1 MRPMLRHNGFVPVP
15 TASFNRLDTLFDR
28 VFGDDGGYVSR
39 SRPGAPVAVWE
50 DDDHVWIEAELP
62 GVAEKDLELT
72 VHKGTLFVRG
82 ERKATEGRR
91 YLYDRRTY
99 GRFEHV
105 VKLPEAINPES
116 VQATLKDGVLQ
127 IELAKAVEAKPK
139 KIEIKSA

>member
-1 MRPMLRHNGFVPVP
+1 MRPVLRHNGFVPASAV
-15 TASFNRLDTLFDR
+15 SFNRLDTHFDR
-28 VFGDDGGYVSR
+28 VFGEDGGFAAR

-50 DDDHVWIEAELP
+50 DDNHVWIEAELP

-72 VHKGTLFVRG
+72 VHKGTLSVRG
-82 ERKATEGRR
+82 ERKPAEGRR
-91 YLYDRRTY
+91 YLYDSRAY

-105 VKLPEAINPES
+105 VKLPESVNPES

-139 KIEIKSA
+139 KIEIKSV